1 MLAAALLNV
10 SSVIYQTSAQADTSL
25 TISGTNGNVV
35 LSWFGQNG
43 VTYQLESSSD
53 LTTWT
58 NFSSAVTGTGDSL
71 MVTYPIAGQSSCFF
85 RLKILIPPDTTS
97 AVFDPQTGVLTIAG
111 DDLDNIIIVSRDA
124 AGNLRVNGG
133 AVSIMGGV
141 PTLANTAFIQIF
153 GHGGNDQISLDESN
167 GALPK
172 ANLFGEA
179 GNDTL
184 SGGSGADV
192 LNGGPGLDT
201 LLGRGGAD
209 SLLGGDDGDIV
220 IGGAGNDV
228 AQLGT
233 GNDRFIWNPG
243 DDTDIIEGSDGI
255 DTAEVNGGNDAEG
268 FTVTAN
274 GTRVRFDRINPTP
287 FFLDIGTVENL
298 VLHANGGNDTFGCT
312 GNLAALIQ
320 ITADGGPG
328 EDTLLGSNG
337 ADLLRGGDDNDFID
351 GQQGSDT
358 VFMGDGDDV
367 FQWDPGDGSD
377 TVEGQ
382 DGTDT
387 LLFNGSAG
395 AEIFEASAN
404 GARVRFTRNL
414 GTIVMDL
421 DDVEILALNAL
432 GNTDLFTVNDLAGT
446 DLTQIKVDLALNIG
460 GSVGDGLADTVII
473 NGTAGDDVI
482 TATLPG
488 GQLLVSGL
496 AASVLVKNFDT
507 TLDMVRIQALEGED
521 VIDASAVAAGGPP
534 LSLDGGVGNDILL
547 GSVGNDTL
555 LGGDND
561 DVLLG
566 LFGTDTLDGGAGNNT
581 LIQDGGQ
588 ATSGIV
594 SIFGD
599 DLDNTITVSRDGAG
613 NILSNGVPIPGATI
627 ANTVIVRVFGRG
639 GDDTI
644 TFNQASGSLPAAWLF
659 GGSGNDTITGAT
671 GNDLIFGGT
680 GNDTLLGKSGSDLI
694 FGGAGNDTLTGGDEN
709 DQIFGEANDD
719 RIIWNP
725 GDDTDLNEGGT
736 ETDTVEVNGGND
748 AEQFTTTANGT
759 RVRFDRLTFPAFSLD
774 IGTCEQLVLNAN
786 GGNDTFSAT
795 GNLAALIQ
803 ITVDGGAGEDILL
816 GSNGADL
823 LMGGDD
829 NDFVD
834 GNQGSD
840 VVFLGE
846 GNDTF
851 QWDPGDGSDTVE
863 GQAGND
869 TLLFNGSSIGEI
881 FDASADGTRV
891 RFTRNIGTIVMD
903 LDDIENLNLNALG
916 GADTFTVNNLDGTDL
931 TSINANL
938 AATLGGGS
946 GDAQAD
952 SIVVNATAGNDTANL
967 IALSGSVTV
976 TGLSTT
982 VTISG
987 SEATNDRITVNTL
1000 GGFDSVDASAL
1011 PAGLIGLVADGGDDD
1026 DVLYGSGGVDTLF
1039 GGLGDDVLIG
1049 GPGLDVLDGGPGD
1062 NIVIQD

>member
-1 MLAAALLNV
+1 MIAVALLHL
-10 SSVIYQTSAQADTSL
+10 SSAIYHASAQADTNL

-35 LSWFGQNG
+35 LSWFGKNG

-53 LTTWT
+53 LTAWT
-58 NFSSAVTGTGDSL
+58 NFSSAVTGTGDFL
-71 MVTYPIAGQSSCFF
+71 MVTSPIAGQNRGFF
-85 RLKILIPPDTTS
+85 RLKMVIPPDTTS

-111 DDLDNIIIVSRDA
+111 DDLGNTIVVSRDA

-133 AVSIMGGV
+133 AAPILGGI
-141 PTLANTAFIQIF
+141 PTVANTVLIQIF

-172 ANLFGEA
+172 ANLFGEG

-184 SGGSGADV
+184 TGGSGADV
-192 LNGGPGLDT
+192 LNGGPGDDILY
-201 LLGRGGAD
+201 GRGGAD
-209 SLLGGDDGDIV
+209 SLLGGDDSDIV
-220 IGGAGNDV
+220 VGGTGNDA
-228 AQLGT
+228 AQLGP

-243 DDTDIIEGSDGI
+243 DEADVIDGGDGI
-255 DTAEVNGGNDAEG
+255 DTVEVNGGNGAED
-268 FTVTAN
+268 FSITAN
-274 GTRVRFDRINPTP
+274 GTRVRFDRLNPAP

-298 VLHANGGNDTFGCT
+298 VLKANGGNDTLACT
-312 GNLAALIQ
+312 GNLAPLIQ

-328 EDTLLGSNG
+328 DDTLLGSNG
-337 ADLLRGGDDNDFID
+337 NDMLLGGDNNDFID
-351 GQQGSDT
+351 GQQGNDT
-358 VFMGDGDDV
+358 VFLGAGDDT

-395 AEIFEASAN
+395 AEVFEVSAN
-404 GARVRFTRNL
+404 GARVRLTRNL
-414 GTIVMDL
+414 GAIVMDL
-421 DDVEILALNAL
+421 DDVEILSLNAL
-432 GNTDLFTVNDLAGT
+432 GNTDLVTVNDLAGT
-446 DLTQIKVDLALNIG
+446 DLTQINVDLASNLG

-488 GQLLVSGL
+488 GRLLVSGL

-507 TLDMVRIQALEGED
+507 TLDTVRIRALEGED

-534 LSLDGGVGNDILL
+534 LSLDGGAGNDILL

-555 LGGDND
+555 LGGDDD

-566 LFGTDTLDGGAGNNT
+566 LFGNDTLDGGTGENT

-599 DLDNTITVSRDGAG
+599 GLDNTITLSRDAAG

-627 ANTVIVRVFGRG
+627 VNTVIIRVFGRG
-639 GDDTI
+639 GNDTI
-644 TFNQASGSLPAAWLF
+644 ALNEANGPLPTAWLF
-659 GGSGNDTITGAT
+659 GGSGNDTITGGS

-680 GNDTLLGKSGSDLI
+680 GNDTLFGKNGFDLI
-694 FGGAGNDTLTGGDEN
+694 FGGAGDDRLTGGDAD
-709 DQIFGEANDD
+709 DQVFGEANDD
-719 RIIWNP
+719 RFLWDP
-725 GDDTDLNEGGT
+725 GDDSDLYEGGSGS
-736 ETDTVEVNGGND
+736 DTVEVHGGNG

-759 RVRFDRLTFPAFSLD
+759 RVRFDRIDPAPFFLD
-774 IGTCEQLVLNAN
+774 IGACENLALDAN
-786 GGNDTFSAT
+786 GGNDRFSAT

-803 ITVDGGAGEDILL
+803 ITVDGGPGEDILL
-816 GSNGADL
+816 GSNGPDL
-823 LMGGDD
+823 LLGGDD
-829 NDFVD
+829 NDFID

-851 QWDPGDGSDTVE
+851 QWDPGDGSDIVE

-869 TLLFNGSSIGEI
+869 TLLFNGSAIGEI
-881 FDASADGTRV
+881 FEASANGTRV
-891 RFTRNIGTIVMD
+891 RFTRNIGSIVMD
-903 LDDIENLNLNALG
+903 LDDVENLNLNALG
-916 GADTFTVNNLDGTDL
+916 GADTFAVNNLAGTDL
-931 TSINANL
+931 ISITANL
-938 AATLGGGS
+938 AATLGGSS
-946 GDAQAD
+946 GDGQAD
-952 SIVVNATAGNDTANL
+952 SIIVNATTGNDTMNL
-967 IALSGSVTV
+967 TASSASVNV
-976 TGLSTT
+976 TGLSATL
-982 VTISG
+982 TISG
-987 SEATNDRITVNTL
+987 SEATIDRITVNTL
-1000 GGFDSVDASAL
+1000 AGFDSVDASTL
-1011 PAGLIGLVADGGDDD
+1011 PAGFIGLVVDGGADD
-1026 DVLYGSGGVDTLF
+1026 DVLVGSGGADTLF

-1049 GPGLDVLDGGPGD
+1049 GPGVDVLDGGPGD